1 MTAFNPHFSS
11 AGLSV
16 MDCVACNAHS
26 AHYAMVRVSPH
37 SYSSSSDGCMM
48 AGQGRAAQPPDV
60 TVYINHGAS
69 TQTAT
74 TLYRTVKA
82 ASVPTG
88 SDYTLPVS
96 TSTHQPSLVIIPSRL
111 AGAGLLCILGSQT
124 QISNKSDHCSTV
136 PSFPNKL
143 QNAD

>member
-1 MTAFNPHFSS
+1 MH
-11 AGLSV
+11 
-16 MDCVACNAHS
+16 D
-26 AHYAMVRVSPH
+26 
-37 SYSSSSDGCMM
+37 
-48 AGQGRAAQPPDV
+48 GRAGQPPDV

-96 TSTHQPSLVIIPSRL
+96 TSTHQPSLAIFPGRL
-111 AGAGLLCILGSQT
+111 PGAGLLCILGSQT

-143 QNAD
+143 ENAD

>member
-16 MDCVACNAHS
+16 MDCVARTAHS
-26 AHYAMVRVSPH
+26 AHCAMVRISPH
-37 SYSSSSDGCMM
+37 SYSSSSDGCR
-48 AGQGRAAQPPDV
+48 AGQPPDV

-96 TSTHQPSLVIIPSRL
+96 TSTHQPWTATSLVGP
-111 AGAGLLCILGSQT
+111 GAGLLCILGSQT

-136 PSFPNKL
+136 PSFPK
-143 QNAD
+143 QT

>member
-1 MTAFNPHFSS
+1 MH
-11 AGLSV
+11 
-16 MDCVACNAHS
+16 D
-26 AHYAMVRVSPH
+26 
-37 SYSSSSDGCMM
+37 
-48 AGQGRAAQPPDV
+48 GRAAQPPDV

-96 TSTHQPSLVIIPSRL
+96 TSTNQPWTATSLVGP
-111 AGAGLLCILGSQT
+111 GAGLLCILGSQT

-143 QNAD
+143 ENAD